1 LIKTAIEHGFRY
13 YILINFK
20 KLSIN
25 DFKYLLDLSVSA
37 AERKLCSPPTPIF
50 LMNDILNNL
59 TIEDC
64 SDIFSYLE
72 DTAQLWR
79 SDLFYASVKNYLLRM
94 CNGKLLSGWCNSNF
108 LTF

>member
-1 LIKTAIEHGFRY
+1 MILLTSIFFIYFNHFPLNYKFCFCFSSNELIKTAIEHGFRY
-13 YILINFK
+13 YILTNFK

-64 SDIFSYLE
+64 SDIFSYIW
-72 DTAQLWR
+72 A
-79 SDLFYASVKNYLLRM
+79 AK
-94 CNGKLLSGWCNSNF
+94 CLSCII
-108 LTF
+108 